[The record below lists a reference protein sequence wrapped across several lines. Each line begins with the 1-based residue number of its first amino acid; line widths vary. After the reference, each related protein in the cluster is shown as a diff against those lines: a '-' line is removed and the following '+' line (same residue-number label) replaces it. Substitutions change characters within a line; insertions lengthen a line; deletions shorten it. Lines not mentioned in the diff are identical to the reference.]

1 MKKTPVL
8 SFTSL
13 PSRFPITGT
22 AVVYL
27 LLDKFHA
34 SGWVQGAAWTVVGAL
49 WIGVFVSVFTEQK
62 VELKDLMKDEGGRK

>member
-34 SGWVQGAAWTVVGAL
+34 SGWVQGAAWTVVGIV
-49 WIGVFVSVFTEQK
+49 WIAVGVSLFTERK
-62 VELKDLMKDEGGRK
+62 VSLEELMKGNR